1 MYLKAMAES
10 EKLVGIH
17 AHNNQQCAFANTIE
31 ALSIGASMV
40 DGTVMGMGRGAGN
53 ATTALSKMLNQKM
66 DMSVPKVELV
76 PFNEISDI
84 MGDEDQTVV
93 GIMLGFEGDVYGMM
107 MFLFD
112 TKSAHHLVNTLMMQ
126 DTESGIEADTQFND
140 MEMSALNEIGNI
152 VSGSY
157 LTAISKLTNLKM
169 VSTVPEMTIDM
180 IGALLSVPASEFG
193 KYGDKLLLIQSQ
205 FGELD
210 FVNGYFL
217 MIPELESYD
226 KLLESLGV

>member
-1 MYLKAMAES
+1 MSKIDLNQLNDIQYDVLKE
-10 EKLVGIH
+10 
-17 AHNNQQCAFANTIE
+17 
-31 ALSIGASMV
+31 IGNI
-40 DGTVMGMGRGAGN
+40 GAGN

-205 FGELD
+205 FG
-210 FVNGYFL
+210 
-217 MIPELESYD
+217 
-226 KLLESLGV
+226 

>member
-1 MYLKAMAES
+1 MSKIDLNQLNDIQYDVLKE
-10 EKLVGIH
+10 
-17 AHNNQQCAFANTIE
+17 
-31 ALSIGASMV
+31 IGNI
-40 DGTVMGMGRGAGN
+40 GAGN

-126 DTESGIEADTQFND
+126 DTCLLYTSDAADEEDSVDLDGSGTIEKKKK
-140 MEMSALNEIGNI
+140 EMIHPISSIQLP
-152 VSGSY
+152 
-157 LTAISKLTNLKM
+157 LTTKRLRKEQVRAK
-169 VSTVPEMTIDM
+169 E
-180 IGALLSVPASEFG
+180 
-193 KYGDKLLLIQSQ
+193 
-205 FGELD
+205 
-210 FVNGYFL
+210 
-217 MIPELESYD
+217 
-226 KLLESLGV
+226 

>member
-1 MYLKAMAES
+1 MSKIDLNQLDDIQYDVLKE
-10 EKLVGIH
+10 
-17 AHNNQQCAFANTIE
+17 
-31 ALSIGASMV
+31 IGNI
-40 DGTVMGMGRGAGN
+40 GAGN

-126 DTESGIEADTQFND
+126 DTQFND

>member
-1 MYLKAMAES
+1 MINVRGEGMSKIDL
-10 EKLVGIH
+10 
-17 AHNNQQCAFANTIE
+17 NQLNDIQYDVLRE
-31 ALSIGASMV
+31 IGNI
-40 DGTVMGMGRGAGN
+40 GAGN
-53 ATTALSKMLNQKM
+53 ATTALSQMLNQKM
-66 DMSVPKVELV
+66 DMSVPKVALV
-76 PFNEISDI
+76 PFNEISDV
-84 MGDEDQTVV
+84 MGSEDQTVV
-93 GIMLGFEGDVYGMM
+93 GIMLGFEGDVEGMM

-112 TKSAHHLVNTLMMQ
+112 TKSAHHLVNTLMMR
-126 DTESGIEADTQFND
+126 DKEDGVEEGAEFSD
-140 MEMSALNEIGNI
+140 MDMSALNEIGNI

-157 LTAISKLTNLKM
+157 LTAISKLTKLKM
-169 VSTVPEMTIDM
+169 ISTVPEMTIDM

-217 MIPELESYD
+217 MIPELNSYD

>member
-1 MYLKAMAES
+1 MINVRGEGMSKIDL
-10 EKLVGIH
+10 
-17 AHNNQQCAFANTIE
+17 NQLNDIQYDVLRE
-31 ALSIGASMV
+31 IGNI
-40 DGTVMGMGRGAGN
+40 GAGN
-53 ATTALSKMLNQKM
+53 ATTALSQMLNQKM
-66 DMSVPKVELV
+66 DMSVPKVALV
-76 PFNEISDI
+76 PFNEISDV
-84 MGDEDQTVV
+84 MGSEDQTVV
-93 GIMLGFEGDVYGMM
+93 GIMLGFEGDVEGMM

-112 TKSAHHLVNTLMMQ
+112 TKSAHHLVNTLMMR
-126 DTESGIEADTQFND
+126 DKEDGVEEGAEFSD
-140 MEMSALNEIGNI
+140 MDMSALNEIGNI

-169 VSTVPEMTIDM
+169 ISTVPEMTIDM

-210 FVNGYFL
+210 FVNEYFL
-217 MIPELESYD
+217 MIPELNSYD

>member
-1 MYLKAMAES
+1 MSKIDLNQLDDIQYDVLKE
-10 EKLVGIH
+10 
-17 AHNNQQCAFANTIE
+17 
-31 ALSIGASMV
+31 IGNI
-40 DGTVMGMGRGAGN
+40 GAGN

-112 TKSAHHLVNTLMMQ
+112 TLMMQ

>member
-1 MYLKAMAES
+1 MSKIDLNQLDDIQYDVLKE
-10 EKLVGIH
+10 
-17 AHNNQQCAFANTIE
+17 
-31 ALSIGASMV
+31 IGNI
-40 DGTVMGMGRGAGN
+40 GAGN

-107 MFLFD
+107 MFLF
-112 TKSAHHLVNTLMMQ
+112 HLVNTLMMQ